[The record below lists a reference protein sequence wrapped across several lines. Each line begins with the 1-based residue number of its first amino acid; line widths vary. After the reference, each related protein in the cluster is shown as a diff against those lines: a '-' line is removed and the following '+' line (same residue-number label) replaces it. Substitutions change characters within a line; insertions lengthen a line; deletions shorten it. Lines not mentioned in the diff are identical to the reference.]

1 MEKIKSIFNKK
12 RIENYGY
19 TISLEDINEMKSHLL
34 ALEEVFFFIIQDVN
48 ELNFFGKYSCYSKLT
63 TINQYLLYN

>member
-1 MEKIKSIFNKK
+1 MGLFNGKKIKSIFNKK

-34 ALEEVFFFIIQDVN
+34 ALEEDYF
-48 ELNFFGKYSCYSKLT
+48 
-63 TINQYLLYN
+63 LLFKM